1 MKRKH
6 KRLLFTIVTFV
17 IFGISI
23 IVVLGKLRSNISFF
37 YTPTEVLSK
46 NMYSNNRDIRI
57 GGMVINSSVEKD
69 DNFISFYITDLENQI
84 KVIYKGILPPL
95 FSEGSWIVAKGKI
108 IDNQSFIADEIL
120 AKHDENYR
128 PSKYKNE
135 P

>member
-17 IFGISI
+17 IFGALTTF
-23 IVVLGKLRSNISFF
+23 VLGKLRNNISFF

-57 GGMVINSSVEKD
+57 GGMVISNSVEKH
-69 DNFISFYITDLENQI
+69 DNFISFYITDLENKI
-84 KVIYKGILPPL
+84 KIIYKGILPPL
-95 FSEGSWIVAKGKI
+95 FSEGSWIVAKGRMK
-108 IDNQSFIADEIL
+108 DNQPFIADEIL